1 MSYNPL
7 VRSGTART
15 GKERGMKP
23 LRVRDCFD
31 QKFNEFIV
39 GPRQTESRGAY
50 LVYGEVEAGEKRK
63 VAPGKGHE
71 EILLVISGEGVLEG
85 AGAGVRLSEGVA
97 LYMGE
102 DYEGTITCGRDG
114 DLCYVA
120 SGGHLPGGHGH

>member
-1 MSYNPL
+1 
-7 VRSGTART
+7 
-15 GKERGMKP
+15 MKP

-31 QKFNEFIV
+31 PKFSEFIV

-71 EILLVISGEGVLEG
+71 EILLVLSGEGVLEG

-102 DYEGTITCGRDG
+102 DFEGTITCGRDG